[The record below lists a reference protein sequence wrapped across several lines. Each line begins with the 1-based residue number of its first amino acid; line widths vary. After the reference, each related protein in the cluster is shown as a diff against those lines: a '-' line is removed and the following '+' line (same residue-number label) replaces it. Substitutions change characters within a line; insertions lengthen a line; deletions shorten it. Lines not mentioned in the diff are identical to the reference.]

1 MAAGEPGLPVLTP
14 HVTPPTVIRATS
26 TASQQV
32 TAASALVSGHR
43 PAFLTRE
50 QLLAL
55 GWALHT
61 VYRLAF
67 R

>member
-26 TASQQV
+26 TAGHQV
-32 TAASALVSGHR
+32 TAALVSGR
-43 PAFLTRE
+43 TPAFLPRE